1 MDSKTESDQCYNE
14 LIKQIKKLFIDI
26 QLQNHLKERLQRDN
40 YQYMYFFFL
49 KKMIIWKRTVVHYI
63 VFRDIYGQLAEYHE
77 AISSLIHSISHN
89 LVKAGNAEQVQ
100 KTSDKGKYN
109 T

>member
-49 KKMIIWKRTVVHYI
+49 KKMII
-63 VFRDIYGQLAEYHE
+63 
-77 AISSLIHSISHN
+77 
-89 LVKAGNAEQVQ
+89 
-100 KTSDKGKYN
+100 
-109 T
+109 